1 MRTDQLR
8 INQLSPHTYEWYL
21 KYLEALDS
29 LDIEAYG
36 KFLAQDCSVQ
46 SNNNPPMQGKQVV
59 MQGLAAYWT
68 TFASLEHDLLNI
80 YGSDRSFVLEA
91 LNHYQRLDGKAVTI
105 RAVAFTDR
113 NEEGLVTSVRFYTDT
128 TPLFARSDNDN
139 YTSTS
144 M

>member
-1 MRTDQLR
+1 MRTDNLR
-8 INQLSPHTYEWYL
+8 INQLSPKTYEWYL
-21 KYLEALDS
+21 KYLEVLDS

-46 SNNNPPMQGKQVV
+46 SNNNPPIEGKQVV
-59 MQGLAAYWT
+59 MQGLAAYWK

-80 YGSDRSFVLEA
+80 YGNDLSFVLEA
-91 LNHYQRLDGKAVTI
+91 LNHYKRTDGQLVTI

-128 TPLFARSDNDN
+128 TPVFA
-139 YTSTS
+139 
-144 M
+144 